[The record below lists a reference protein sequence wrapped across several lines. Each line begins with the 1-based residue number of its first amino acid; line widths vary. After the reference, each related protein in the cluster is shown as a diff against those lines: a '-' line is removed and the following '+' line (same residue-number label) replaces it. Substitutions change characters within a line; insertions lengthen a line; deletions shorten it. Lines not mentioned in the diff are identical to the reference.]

1 MWPLDRVITCPRGV
15 RRQED
20 RMNRSFVSAVAAGLF
35 AVVATMGL
43 AWCGYCSADTFAVA
57 RGL

>member
-1 MWPLDRVITCPRGV
+1 
-15 RRQED
+15 
-20 RMNRSFVSAVAAGLF
+20 MNRSFVSAVAAGLF